1 MPKKTKASHPG
12 EILLDEITARDMS
25 AHGFAMALGVPAT
38 RISEILKC
46 RRGVTPETALRL
58 ARYLGGSPR
67 VWLALQAD
75 WDLAEAERMHG
86 KTIRSR
92 VKPAA

>member
-1 MPKKTKASHPG
+1 
-12 EILLDEITARDMS
+12 
-25 AHGFAMALGVPAT
+25 
-38 RISEILKC
+38 
-46 RRGVTPETALRL
+46 
-58 ARYLGGSPR
+58 

-75 WDLAEAERMHG
+75 WDLAEAEKMHG